1 MSKTTYLDDLI
12 TYKEKVIEALATSPE
27 VMGLLANNPEID
39 LEGEETENLLERN
52 IFDYDYVDG
61 TMEHHDAYIMV
72 DAELIQPTSS
82 TFNKWYLYVQ
92 VVCAKAFNDIDKK
105 LFRGLKGNR
114 RDNIARYV
122 DVLLNGSREFGVGKL
137 VLQSAAPATVPEK
150 FTSMLLTYE
159 IRDFRAERMKALD
172 N

>member
-12 TYKEKVIEALATSPE
+12 AYKEKVIEALAASQE
-27 VMGLLANNPEID
+27 VMSLLANDPEID
-39 LEGEETENLLERN
+39 LEGDEAENLLERN
-52 IFDYDYVDG
+52 IFDYDYVDS
-61 TMEHHDAYIMV
+61 TMERHDAYIMV

-92 VVCAKAFNDIDKK
+92 VVCAKAFNGIDKK
-105 LFRGLKGNR
+105 LFRGVKGNR
-114 RDNIARYV
+114 RDNIARHA

-137 VLQSAAPATVPEK
+137 VLQSVAPATVPEK
-150 FTSMLLTYE
+150 FTSLLLTYE

-172 N
+172 S